1 MLVPHG
7 RDDAELGEGWG
18 AADQRDEPRIFVRLE
33 AMRDSERFV
42 DLRFGFAQDLVLSVR
57 ALECE

>member
-33 AMRDSERFV
+33 AMRDSERF
-42 DLRFGFAQDLVLSVR
+42 AQDLVLSVR